1 MSNPD
6 IIEVRKAGEL
16 LAIILRSTYRES
28 GIHFLTSNDLSQ
40 QLAFMHHPAGKG
52 IAPHVHNS
60 VERRVTLTQEAL
72 FIRKG
77 RIRVDFY
84 DDSRTYLESYEL
96 RSGDVIL
103 LIRGGHGFEML
114 EDTDFIEIK
123 QGPYA
128 GDQDKTRFGAVAP
141 ENLRLRE

>member
-6 IIEVRKAGEL
+6 IIEVREAGEL

-77 RIRVDFY
+77 RIRVDFC
-84 DDSRTYLESYEL
+84 DGTVNGE
-96 RSGDVIL
+96 
-103 LIRGGHGFEML
+103 
-114 EDTDFIEIK
+114 T
-123 QGPYA
+123 
-128 GDQDKTRFGAVAP
+128 T
-141 ENLRLRE
+141 

>member
-1 MSNPD
+1 MLNTD
-6 IIEVRKAGEL
+6 IIEVKDAGEL
-16 LAIILRSTYRES
+16 LAIILRSTYREQ
-28 GIHFLTSNDLSQ
+28 GVHFLTSNDLSQ
-40 QLAFMHHPAGKG
+40 QLAFMQHPAGKG

-60 VERRVTLTQEAL
+60 VERRVTQTQEAL

-77 RIRVDFY
+77 RMRVDFY
-84 DDSRTYLESYEL
+84 DNNRTYLESYEL
-96 RSGDVIL
+96 RTGDVIL

-114 EDTDFIEIK
+114 EETDFIEVK

-128 GDQDKTRFGAVAP
+128 GEQDKTRFAAVSP